1 MNTELIKESRIKK
14 GLTQIELANKI
25 GLKDGSSI
33 SKIEKNGSTSTKS
46 LQRLCE
52 VLDLDFSEVLSET

>member
-1 MNTELIKESRIKK
+1 MKNELIKKSRLKN
-14 GLTQIELANKI
+14 GLTQMELANKI

-46 LQRLCE
+46 LRRLCK
-52 VLDLDFSEVLSET
+52 VLDLDFSEILS